1 MRATQGALAL
11 LLMAALF
18 FGPALADE
26 GSAALRSRFD
36 AESDPVRKAKL
47 MPKLGEAEFRDI
59 RKHIDEDRLSDAV
72 AVLKQ
77 YRDEAQLCANGL
89 DASKID
95 AEKHSSGFK
104 ELQISLRESLRRL
117 NEITRGLSAD
127 EQAPFLEVRKDLDE
141 INRHMIQKLFP
152 HQPPPVAPPE
162 KDSH

>member
-1 MRATQGALAL
+1 LRATQGVLAL
-11 LLMAALF
+11 LLMAALLG
-18 FGPALADE
+18 GPALADE
-26 GSAALRSRFD
+26 GTAALRSRFD

-59 RKHIDEDRLSDAV
+59 RKDIDEDRLSDAV

-77 YRDEAQLCANGL
+77 YRDEAQLCANRL
-89 DASKID
+89 DAAKID

-127 EQAPFLEVRKDLDE
+127 DQALFLEVREDLDE
-141 INRHMIQKLFP
+141 INRHMIQELFP
-152 HQPPPVAPPE
+152 HEPVPGAPSE
-162 KDSH
+162 RDSH